1 MCSDNLF
8 PPTTTTTITVLGPDG
23 FAAGKKEEEE
33 EEITPEGQFHV
44 MREVNNSQVRN
55 LLKINLEPGCF
66 FLQLVKLQGCKWRVE
81 SDA

>member
-8 PPTTTTTITVLGPDG
+8 PPTTTTITVLGPDG

-44 MREVNNSQVRN
+44 MREVNNSLVRN
-55 LLKINLEPGCF
+55 LLKINLEPC
-66 FLQLVKLQGCKWRVE
+66 
-81 SDA
+81 